1 MFHVSFWCLT
11 HYIAFLSRFISDVF
25 FCLSSI
31 LLAVSIELQF
41 KLYYYQYEWQNWNKC
56 VQSWTG
62 FILFESFLL
71 FLLNQGAATDCSR
84 FTITIIK
91 ATSENG
97 ANFRLWQIAKKK
109 DANWLNSFEAFK
121 WCWEIPKCAMLS
133 WHSFVSFVIPPNPIE
148 FSGEEF
154 SIQHIIPS
162 LTIKYLHV
170 RLTTEDVAQARSFRK
185 TEKWKKIKQ

>member
-84 FTITIIK
+84 FNITIIK

-97 ANFRLWQIAKKK
+97 ANFRLWQIAKK
-109 DANWLNSFEAFK
+109 WRELVEQFR
-121 WCWEIPKCAMLS
+121 
-133 WHSFVSFVIPPNPIE
+133 
-148 FSGEEF
+148 
-154 SIQHIIPS
+154 SIQVVLRNSKMRYAVLAFFRFVCYSTKPHWIFGRTIFDTAYYS
-162 LTIKYLHV
+162 LTHHKIFTCSIDNGRCSAGTQFSK
-170 RLTTEDVAQARSFRK
+170 RQRN
-185 TEKWKKIKQ
+185 EKK